1 LEEGVRRVLPLEAV
15 EADKEERWREVLTA
29 LLSNK

>member
-1 LEEGVRRVLPLEAV
+1 MRRVLPLEAV

>member
-1 LEEGVRRVLPLEAV
+1 VRRVLPLEAV